1 MNALSMEYIID
12 MKRIDN
18 FFETSIS
25 NYINDLN
32 YAYLVTETKHD
43 DDEFKMLYIE
53 AEGQLIGKLKKTF
66 EAIIQ
71 AIKSCIEKIRNAA
84 NTEAQKMKLKRIAK
98 KIKSNSIKY
107 IRKEYANGHVTKD
120 GKRYAIQS
128 TQANYKEYV
137 GHINRVFGIAKEINK
152 TKPGDDLSKYEKQL
166 EEYITGFKFS
176 IKGCNIALKLSVDE
190 NITAITRN
198 AITID
203 ETLLKISEESKKR
216 IEEIEKYATEGNSE
230 NNSPEK
236 IRLMKQCAT
245 SIGTISKTTSQ
256 SMVASVDKM
265 IDELDKAVDDAIA
278 NGDNLGIEQ
287 ETDDISDDEDQY
299 HFLNII

>member
-18 FFETSIS
+18 FFETAIS
-25 NYINDLN
+25 NYINNLN
-32 YAYLVTETKHD
+32 YAYLVTETTHN

-84 NTEAQKMKLKRIAK
+84 NTEAQKMKLKQIAK

-107 IRKEYANGHVTKD
+107 IRKEYSNGRVTKD
-120 GKRYAIQS
+120 GKRGAIQS
-128 TQANYKEYV
+128 TQADYKKYIV
-137 GHINRVFGIAKEINK
+137 LINHICGLAKEINK
-152 TKPGDDLSKYEKQL
+152 AKPGDDLSKYEKQL

-256 SMVASVDKM
+256 SMVASVNKM

-287 ETDDISDDEDQY
+287 ETDDINDDED
-299 HFLNII
+299 

>member
-1 MNALSMEYIID
+1 MNVLSMEYIID

-18 FFETSIS
+18 FFETAIS
-25 NYINDLN
+25 NYINNLN
-32 YAYLVTETKHD
+32 YAYLVTETTHN
-43 DDEFKMLYIE
+43 DDEFKTLYIE

-120 GKRYAIQS
+120 GKRGAIQS
-128 TQANYKEYV
+128 TQAKYKEYV
-137 GHINRVFGIAKEINK
+137 GHINRVFGIAKELNK
-152 TKPGDDLSKYEKQL
+152 AKPGDDLSKYEKQL
-166 EEYITGFKFS
+166 EVYIMEFKLS
-176 IKGCNIALKLSVDE
+176 IKGCNISLKLSVDE

-198 AITID
+198 VITID
-203 ETLLKISEESKKR
+203 ETLLKILEESKKR

-256 SMVASVDKM
+256 SMVASVNKM

-287 ETDDISDDEDQY
+287 DTDDIDDDED
-299 HFLNII
+299 

>member
-1 MNALSMEYIID
+1 MNVLSMEYIID

-18 FFETSIS
+18 FFETAIS
-25 NYINDLN
+25 NYINNLN
-32 YAYLVTETKHD
+32 YAYLVTETTHN
-43 DDEFKMLYIE
+43 DDEFKTLYIE

-120 GKRYAIQS
+120 GKRGAIQS
-128 TQANYKEYV
+128 TQAKYKEYV
-137 GHINRVFGIAKEINK
+137 GHINRVFGIAKELNK
-152 TKPGDDLSKYEKQL
+152 AKPGDDLSKYEKQL
-166 EEYITGFKFS
+166 EVYIMEFKLS
-176 IKGCNIALKLSVDE
+176 IKGCNITLKLSVDE
-190 NITAITRN
+190 NITVITRN
-198 AITID
+198 VITID
-203 ETLLKISEESKKR
+203 ETLLKILEESKKR
-216 IEEIEKYATEGNSE
+216 IEEIEKYTSEGNSE

-236 IRLMKQCAT
+236 IRLMKQCAA

-256 SMVASVDKM
+256 SMVASVNKM
-265 IDELDKAVDDAIA
+265 VDELDKAVDDAIA
-278 NGDNLGIEQ
+278 NGDNLGIDQ
-287 ETDDISDDEDQY
+287 DTDDIDDDED
-299 HFLNII
+299 

>member
-18 FFETSIS
+18 FFETAIS
-25 NYINDLN
+25 NYINNLN
-32 YAYLVTETKHD
+32 YAYLVTETTHN

-120 GKRYAIQS
+120 GKRGAIQS
-128 TQANYKEYV
+128 TQAKYKEYV
-137 GHINRVFGIAKEINK
+137 GHINRVFGIAKELNK
-152 TKPGDDLSKYEKQL
+152 AKPGDDLSKYEKQL
-166 EEYITGFKFS
+166 EVYIMEFKLS
-176 IKGCNIALKLSVDE
+176 IKGCNITLKLSVDE
-190 NITAITRN
+190 NITVITRN
-198 AITID
+198 VITID
-203 ETLLKISEESKKR
+203 ETLLKILEESKKR
-216 IEEIEKYATEGNSE
+216 IEEIEKYTSEGNSE

-236 IRLMKQCAT
+236 IRLMKQCAA

-256 SMVASVDKM
+256 SMVASVNKM
-265 IDELDKAVDDAIA
+265 VDELDKAVDDAIA
-278 NGDNLGIEQ
+278 NGDNLGIDQ
-287 ETDDISDDEDQY
+287 DTDDIDDDED
-299 HFLNII
+299 

>member
-287 ETDDISDDEDQY
+287 ETDDINDDED
-299 HFLNII
+299 

>member
-1 MNALSMEYIID
+1 MNTLSMEYAVD

-43 DDEFKMLYIE
+43 DDEFRMLYIE

-98 KIKSNSIKY
+98 KISSKNIKY

-120 GKRYAIQS
+120 AKRDAIQS
-128 TQANYKEYV
+128 TQADYKKYIV
-137 GHINRVFGIAKEINK
+137 LINRVCGLAKEINK
-152 TKPGDDLSKYEKQL
+152 AKPGDDLSEYEKQL
-166 EEYITGFKFS
+166 DECIRVFKLSIT
-176 IKGCNIALKLSVDE
+176 GCNIALKLNVDE
-190 NITAITRN
+190 NVNSIVKDVKVL
-198 AITID
+198 D

-230 NNSPEK
+230 NTSPEK
-236 IRLMKQCAT
+236 IRLMKRCAT
-245 SIGTISKTTSQ
+245 SIGIISKTTSQ
-256 SMVASVDKM
+256 SMVTSVNKR
-265 IDELDKAVDDAIA
+265 IDVLDKAIDDAIA
-278 NGDNLGIEQ
+278 NGVESGLKQ
-287 ETDDISDDEDQY
+287 KTDDIDDDED
-299 HFLNII
+299 